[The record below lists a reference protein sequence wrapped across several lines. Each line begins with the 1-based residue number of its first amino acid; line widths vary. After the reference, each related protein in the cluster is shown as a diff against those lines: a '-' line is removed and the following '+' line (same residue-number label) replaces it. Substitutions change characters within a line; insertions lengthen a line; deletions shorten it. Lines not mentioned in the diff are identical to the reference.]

1 MNTWKA
7 WATLALTLAFAVSP
21 LVSDPFTGFT
31 ADQFP
36 IPQVDPPA
44 QPAGWA
50 FSIWGVIY
58 AWLVVSAAFGALRR
72 PDATDWDAARAPLM
86 ISLAAGVPW
95 LAIATRSSEAASA
108 LIWVMLGGAVFALV
122 RAPQRDRWLLAAPVG
137 LYAGWLT
144 AASFVSLASIGAG
157 YGILTDQ
164 VGWAYIAVIGALAIA
179 LPVQLRRPGVPTYA
193 IAIGWA
199 LIGIIA
205 ANGYANVGISLA
217 AAAAILVLAAL
228 PLRQRV
234 TA

>member
-1 MNTWKA
+1 MKSWKA
-7 WATLALTLAFAVSP
+7 WATLALTLAFAIAP
-21 LVSDPFTGFT
+21 FLSDPFTGFT

-58 AWLVVSAAFGALRR
+58 TWLIVSAAYGAFRR
-72 PDATDWDAARAPLM
+72 ADATDWDAARRPLM

-108 LIWVMLGGAVFALV
+108 LIWVMLGGALFALI
-122 RAPQRDRWLLAAPVG
+122 RAPQRDRWLLAAPIG

-144 AASFVSLASIGAG
+144 AASFVSLASVGAG
-157 YGILTDQ
+157 YGILTGQ
-164 VGWAYIAVIGALAIA
+164 IGWAYIAVIGALAIA

-217 AAAAILVLAAL
+217 AAAAILALGAL
-228 PLRQRV
+228 PFGRT